1 MNKLIDNNCV
11 YYYQTNERQMTTPTT
26 PPSTPF
32 PEDTS
37 EYYGW
42 FSEALQQLRV
52 SYPSRHKI
60 NGKIL
65 ESPPYMYWTQG
76 GDKVLVT
83 EITHTSIPTPRQVTN
98 GDICVGR
105 VDSYVGRSYVRRHW

>member
-1 MNKLIDNNCV
+1 MITIIKR
-11 YYYQTNERQMTTPTT
+11 TNDERRMKTPTT

-42 FSEALQQLRV
+42 FSEAAQQLRV
-52 SYPSRHKI
+52 SYPTVHMHVRTKQI
-60 NGKIL
+60 MM
-65 ESPPYMYWTQG
+65 SPPYTYWTQG
-76 GDKVLVT
+76 DKKVLVT
-83 EITHTSIPTPRQVTN
+83 EITHTSIPTPRQVAN

-105 VDSYVGRSYVRRHW
+105 VDSYVGRSYVRRLL